1 MTQAFSDLFGIMR
14 RSDREPS
21 KSEGS
26 EVEDLSLIPGLPDD
40 LAFQCLVRVPRRYHW
55 VLAAVC
61 RQWKETLCSTMFCT
75 KRKEMGLS
83 EGWVYA
89 LLRDSSE
96 DLHWHVMDP
105 TQRVWKELPKM
116 PGDAMKRYGMSSEVL
131 DRELVVVGGGKRYKP
146 PISEVLKFNPI
157 TNAWKEAVPLE
168 TARHYFAS
176 AVFDGKLFAVGGM
189 GTTLE
194 SLNSYEVYD
203 PKSQTWSTFYDAHIV
218 TDLGEAL
225 VLDGKLYTRYV
236 CTTLFPPTYASAFDP
251 TKHEWAVVDNEMTRL
266 WCGPTAVTDQGD
278 VYMLD
283 QTFGMKIMM
292 LNHGSLEWKPVGRLS
307 PRAINPPCKLVFV
320 KNILYIVGRGLQT
333 ISYNLDK
340 GHSCRGMLATS
351 SIPALEPA
359 EDVVLSCHMIEI

>member
-1 MTQAFSDLFGIMR
+1 MR
-14 RSDREPS
+14 RSDRELS
-21 KSEGS
+21 KSEDC

-61 RQWKETLCSTMFCT
+61 RRWQETLCSTMFCS

-116 PGDAMKRYGMSSEVL
+116 PGDATKRYGLSSEVIN
-131 DRELVVVGGGKRYKP
+131 RELFVVGGGQRYKP
-146 PISEVLKFNPI
+146 PIREVLKFNPI
-157 TNAWKEAVPLE
+157 TNAWKEAASLE
-168 TARHYFAS
+168 MARHYFAS
-176 AVFDGKLFAVGGM
+176 AVFEGKLFAVGGM
-189 GTTLE
+189 GTTSE
-194 SLNSYEVYD
+194 SQNSYEIYD

-225 VLDGKLYTRYV
+225 VLD
-236 CTTLFPPTYASAFDP
+236 
-251 TKHEWAVVDNEMTRL
+251 
-266 WCGPTAVTDQGD
+266 AVTDQGD

-283 QTFGMKIMM
+283 QTFGLKIMM
-292 LNHGSLEWKPVGRLS
+292 LNHGSLEWIPVGRLS
-307 PRAINPPCKLVFV
+307 PKSITPPCKLVFV

-340 GHSCRGMLATS
+340 GHSSRGMLATS